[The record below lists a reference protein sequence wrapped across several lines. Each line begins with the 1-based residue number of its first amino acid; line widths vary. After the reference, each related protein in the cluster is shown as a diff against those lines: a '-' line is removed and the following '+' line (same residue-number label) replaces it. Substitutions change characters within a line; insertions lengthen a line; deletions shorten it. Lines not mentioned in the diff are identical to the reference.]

1 MSASGS
7 APAPCHSFNL
17 EERCVAAGYDNGD
30 IKLLDLRTNA
40 VIRRAGPAQSH
51 ALLRRGASV
60 ERASSHVCLS
70 AHCPRGSTDRD
81 AHTLHCG
88 PAPAQLKWSAARF
101 LTHPCCETH
110 ATVSGPVSLLAG
122 STHSLNRQLSSP
134 TAEPTGARAR
144 VHMRGSGIAS
154 AECCSARARVY
165 VYVCRC
171 GGRRMCRTAFA
182 PSSSTGKISR

>member
-1 MSASGS
+1 MLECRFRQLVRACVSHAHNNERASDPLTARFTRPIGCSQANHRVRTWPLLAAMSASGS
-7 APAPCHSFNL
+7 APAPCHSFNV

-51 ALLRRGASV
+51 ALLRRAASV

-101 LTHPCCETH
+101 LTHPCCETL
-110 ATVSGPVSLLAG
+110 PL
-122 STHSLNRQLSSP
+122 
-134 TAEPTGARAR
+134 
-144 VHMRGSGIAS
+144 
-154 AECCSARARVY
+154 
-165 VYVCRC
+165 
-171 GGRRMCRTAFA
+171 
-182 PSSSTGKISR
+182 